1 MILLSTGT
9 LNTLGLSRIFA
20 LAAEAGFDGVEIMV
34 DGRLDTRDA
43 RYLRR
48 LSSDYGLPIAV
59 VHSPFLPDVEGWPA
73 DQLGRLER
81 TLALAGELGVGLVVT
96 HLPYR
101 LYLMW
106 IGATGPRSF
115 RFTAP
120 LPWLR
125 REPYYA
131 LLRDGG
137 LAALEEET
145 GITIAVE
152 NMPARRYL
160 GRLWRLY
167 WFNTPDEMRRFPHLT
182 LDTTHL
188 GTWGLDPVAVYGQLQ
203 DHVVHVH
210 LSNFAGG
217 KEHRAPTDGDLA
229 LGEFLQALARN
240 GYAGAVS
247 VESEPNAFHADDE
260 AACLAELRAALAF
273 CREHIGRA
281 SMQGCPS

>member
-20 LAAEAGFDGVEIMV
+20 LAAEAGFDGMEIMV

-48 LSSDYGLPIAV
+48 LSSEHGVPIAV

-106 IGATGPRSF
+106 LTVSGERPF

-137 LAALEEET
+137 LAALENET

-152 NMPARRYL
+152 NMPARRFLRRYW
-160 GRLWRLY
+160 GLY
-167 WFNTPDEMRRFPHLT
+167 WFNTPEELLRFPHLT

-188 GTWGLDPVAVYGQLQ
+188 GTWGLDPAAVYAQLQ
-203 DHVVHVH
+203 DRVVHVH
-210 LSNFAGG
+210 LSNFAAG
-217 KEHRAPTDGDLA
+217 KEHRPPADGDLA
-229 LGEFLQALARN
+229 LGDFLRVLARK
-240 GYAGAVS
+240 GYAGAIS
-247 VESEPNAFHADDE
+247 VEGEPNSFRADDE
-260 AACLAELRAALAF
+260 ATCLAELRAALAF
-273 CREHIGRA
+273 CRENLGR
-281 SMQGCPS
+281 

>member
-20 LAAEAGFDGVEIMV
+20 LAAEASFDGMEIMV
-34 DGRLDTRDA
+34 DGRWDTRDA
-43 RYLRR
+43 RYLRH
-48 LSSDYGLPIAV
+48 LSSEYGLPIAA

-101 LYLMW
+101 LHLMW
-106 IGATGPRSF
+106 ITATGPRPF

-120 LPWLR
+120 IPWLR
-125 REPYYA
+125 REPYYT
-131 LLRDGG
+131 LLRDGS

-152 NMPARRYL
+152 NMPARKFL
-160 GRLWRLY
+160 GRYWGLY
-167 WFNTPDEMRRFPHLT
+167 WFNTPEEMRRFPHVV

-188 GTWGLDPVAVYGQLQ
+188 GTWGLDPLAVYGLLQ
-203 DHVVHVH
+203 DRIVHVH
-210 LSNFAGG
+210 LSNFAEG
-217 KEHRAPTDGDLA
+217 KEHRPPTDGHLA
-229 LGEFLQALARN
+229 LGDFLRALAQD
-240 GYAGAVS
+240 GYAGTVS
-247 VESEPNAFHADDE
+247 VEGEPASFRADD
-260 AACLAELRAALAF
+260 AAECLAALRRALAF
-273 CREHIGRA
+273 CRENLGR
-281 SMQGCPS
+281 

>member
-20 LAAEAGFDGVEIMV
+20 LAAEAGFDGVEIMI
-34 DGRLDTRDA
+34 DHRWDTRDA

-59 VHSPFLPDVEGWPA
+59 IHSPFLADVEGWPA
-73 DQLGRLER
+73 DQLGRLEH
-81 TLALAGELGVGLVVT
+81 TLALAAEVGAPLVVT

-101 LYLMW
+101 LRLLW
-106 IGATGPRSF
+106 VTVSGARPR

-125 REPYYA
+125 REPYYT

-137 LAALEEET
+137 LAALEQQT

-152 NMPARRYL
+152 NMPARRFL
-160 GRLWRLY
+160 GHYWGLY
-167 WFNTPDEMRRFPHLT
+167 WFNTVEQMRRFPHIT

-188 GTWGLDPVAVYGQLQ
+188 GTWGLDPVAVYAQWQ
-203 DHVVHVH
+203 RRVVHVH
-210 LSNFAGG
+210 LSNFAAG
-217 KEHRAPTDGDLA
+217 KEHRRPGDGDLA
-229 LGEFLQALARN
+229 LGDFLRALARS

-260 AACLAELRAALAF
+260 AQCLAELRAALDF
-273 CREHIGRA
+273 CRENLE
-281 SMQGCPS
+281 

>member
-1 MILLSTGT
+1 VILLSTGT

-43 RYLRR
+43 PYLRR

-59 VHSPFLPDVEGWPA
+59 VHSPFLPDVGGWPA

-81 TLALAGELGVGLVVT
+81 TLALAGELDAPLVVT

-101 LYLMW
+101 LYILSVAVS
-106 IGATGPRSF
+106 GARPR

-137 LAALEEET
+137 VAELEEQT

-152 NMPARRYL
+152 NMPARRFL
-160 GRLWRLY
+160 GRLWGLY
-167 WFNTPDEMRRFPHLT
+167 WFNTPEEMRRFPHLT

-188 GTWGLDPVAVYGQLQ
+188 GTWGLDPVAVYAQVS
-203 DHVVHVH
+203 DRVVHVH

-217 KEHRAPTDGDLA
+217 KEHRPPADGDLR
-229 LGEFLQALARN
+229 LGDFLRALARS

-247 VESEPNAFHADDE
+247 VEGEPSAFHAEDE
-260 AACLAELRAALAF
+260 APCLAELRSAVAF
-273 CREHIGRA
+273 CREHLRRER
-281 SMQGCPS
+281 